1 MLVEKNT
8 PLQDCNTF
16 GIVASADTLVR
27 IRSAADVQAF
37 AVSPHYQGRRVL
49 VLGGGS
55 NIVLTWP
62 PIGHGWLQRPA
73 CCRPS
78 PELHGTCE
86 GGA

>member
-27 IRSAADVQAF
+27 IRSTADVLEF
-37 AVSPHYQGRRVL
+37 VRSDLYRGRKVF

-55 NIVLTWP
+55 NIVLT
-62 PIGHGWLQRPA
+62 GDVVDAVVLKME
-73 CCRPS
+73 S
-78 PELHGTCE
+78 PTAHREAETAKAHRG
-86 GGA
+86 